1 MQLVLVHVFVKPK
14 IDTTSPYCIFRCF
27 SAFPGWFAGQFK
39 WKQRG
44 EQDYALKFNVY
55 QTFYELLNSVT
66 KKFIWVYCDV
76 EQISGM

>member
-1 MQLVLVHVFVKPK
+1 MMQLVLVHVFVKPK

-44 EQDYALKFNVY
+44 EQDYALKCNV
-55 QTFYELLNSVT
+55 
-66 KKFIWVYCDV
+66 
-76 EQISGM
+76 